1 MERLRAELTAACER
15 GEYSSPVITT
25 KDRLLGYIR
34 SWCWAL
40 PPHRCE
46 ILSVI
51 SRVLKVDPL
60 DPWDLTRAERE
71 GREQAW
77 QATDF
82 YRRYVPGFEKAY
94 LLDTSNH
101 IGVRSSRRIHG
112 IHTVTAQDVLEFRKY
127 KDGIAR
133 GSWDVDV
140 WPPDSYTAPAVDRS
154 TEEWKRRR
162 KKMESGEYYDI
173 RYGAIVA
180 KGVDNLLV
188 AGRCL
193 SAEHLAEA
201 SLRIQQTCISTGQ
214 AAGTAAAMSLKE
226 GVTPRKLDAMKV
238 VSQLE
243 ADRAGVEA
251 AFDLPRPKQ
260 D

>member
-1 MERLRAELTAACER
+1 
-15 GEYSSPVITT
+15 
-25 KDRLLGYIR
+25 
-34 SWCWAL
+34 
-40 PPHRCE
+40 
-46 ILSVI
+46 
-51 SRVLKVDPL
+51 
-60 DPWDLTRAERE
+60 
-71 GREQAW
+71 
-77 QATDF
+77 
-82 YRRYVPGFEKAY
+82 
-94 LLDTSNH
+94 
-101 IGVRSSRRIHG
+101 
-112 IHTVTAQDVLEFRKY
+112 
-127 KDGIAR
+127 
-133 GSWDVDV
+133 
-140 WPPDSYTAPAVDRS
+140 
-154 TEEWKRRR
+154 
-162 KKMESGEYYDI
+162 MESGEYYDI